1 MKQLSLRFYLLAT
14 LFCVCLTASN
24 LYACKIICIGPFSL
38 SGAVVLFP
46 VVYILNDCLAEV
58 YGYRKARLAIW
69 TAFALNIFVNIVSLI
84 VVSLPGAPFWTEGES
99 FNYVFKAAPKATL
112 ASLLAFLA
120 GSTLNAAVLSRM
132 KVAGGGSRFGLRAIV
147 SSLAGETLDS
157 LIFVPIVF
165 GSLGMAAMLKLM
177 AGQIV
182 VKVGYELVILPV
194 TSAVVR
200 ALKRS
205 EQEDEFDQD
214 ISYNP
219 FKVFDI

>member
-1 MKQLSLRFYLLAT
+1 
-14 LFCVCLTASN
+14 
-24 LYACKIICIGPFSL
+24 
-38 SGAVVLFP
+38 
-46 VVYILNDCLAEV
+46 
-58 YGYRKARLAIW
+58 
-69 TAFALNIFVNIVSLI
+69 
-84 VVSLPGAPFWTEGES
+84 
-99 FNYVFKAAPKATL
+99 
-112 ASLLAFLA
+112 
-120 GSTLNAAVLSRM
+120 M

-165 GSLGMAAMLKLM
+165 GSLGMTAMLKLM